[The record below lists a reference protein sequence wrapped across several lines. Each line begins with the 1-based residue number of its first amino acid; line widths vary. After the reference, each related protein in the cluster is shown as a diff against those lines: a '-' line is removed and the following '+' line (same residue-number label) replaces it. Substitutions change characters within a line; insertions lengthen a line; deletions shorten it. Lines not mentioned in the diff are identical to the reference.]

1 MAFIKHHLFEVE
13 IRDGQ
18 IIGEMPDFIRRFI
31 EENGLLN
38 IPIPESSDNT
48 DNFIAQNITL
58 GAIGGEYIP
67 GTSGQRVPNPYAVL
81 DAFV

>member
-1 MAFIKHHLFEVE
+1 MAFIKHHLFEIE

-31 EENGLLN
+31 DENDLLN
-38 IPIPESSDNT
+38 VNIPYYIENT
-48 DNFIAQNITL
+48 DNFIAENITL

-67 GTSGQRVPNPYAVL
+67 GTSGQREVDFASFEPRV
-81 DAFV
+81 